1 MNQQIQQYAESIL
14 AGQPLERADIDRLS
28 KLSERH
34 FDDLLYWA
42 NEIRKSNFG
51 NTIKMCSI
59 IPGRMGGCSED
70 CAFCAQSLH
79 YDTAVDK
86 TPQILDDEQ
95 IMAGAKEAKEK
106 GVPNFGIVY
115 SGKKVSQKELDRL
128 IALTE
133 RIKSELSMGV
143 CMSLGIVSDDNMQR
157 LADAGVV
164 RFNHNLETS
173 ERHFSEV
180 VTTHKY
186 KDRVRTIEAGLK
198 AGMGVCAG
206 GIFGIG
212 ETEQDR
218 IDMALEL
225 RRLGVDM
232 VPMNFLHPIEGTP
245 LGNSE
250 KMLPR
255 EILRIVALYRFI
267 LPKTHLK
274 VAGGRVLNL
283 RDMQSWIFYAG
294 CTAILSG
301 NYLTTAGRAIE
312 DDLQMLKD
320 LGLEKFRAMEDKE
333 GQKKKNTGGGT

>member
-1 MNQQIQQYAESIL
+1 MNKQIQEYAEKIL
-14 AGQPLERADIDRLS
+14 YSQLLERTEIDQLS
-28 KLSERH
+28 KLSTAH

-42 NEIRKSNFG
+42 NEIRKANFG
-51 NTIKMCSI
+51 SKVKICSI
-59 IPGRMGGCSED
+59 VPGRLGGCSQD
-70 CAFCAQSLH
+70 CAFCAQSVY

-86 TPQILDDEQ
+86 TPKTLTDDE
-95 IMAGAKEAKEK
+95 IMAAAKEAKHK

-115 SGKKVSQKELDRL
+115 SGRKVSDVELDRL
-128 IALTE
+128 IALTG
-133 RIKSELSMGV
+133 RIKNEIGMGV
-143 CMSLGIVSDDNMQR
+143 CMGLGILSKENMQR

-173 ERHFSEV
+173 ERHFGDIVS
-180 VTTHKY
+180 THKY
-186 KDRVRTIEAGLK
+186 ADRVRTIEAGLK

-212 ETEQDR
+212 ETEADR

-245 LGNSE
+245 LGKAE
-250 KMLPR
+250 KLPPR

-283 RDMQSWIFYAG
+283 RDMQAWIFYAG

-301 NYLTTAGRAIE
+301 NYLTTAGRAVE
-312 DDLQMLKD
+312 DDLRMLSD
-320 LGLEKFRAMEDKE
+320 LGLEPA
-333 GQKKKNTGGGT
+333 